1 MTWKQA
7 ILGGGRA
14 GKESPVM
21 RLWSRD
27 PNYVEEPA
35 MLMSGGRELQAGGT
49 ANAGNYLASLRN
61 MRREARNTAKRSQTM

>member
-1 MTWKQA
+1 
-7 ILGGGRA
+7 
-14 GKESPVM
+14 M